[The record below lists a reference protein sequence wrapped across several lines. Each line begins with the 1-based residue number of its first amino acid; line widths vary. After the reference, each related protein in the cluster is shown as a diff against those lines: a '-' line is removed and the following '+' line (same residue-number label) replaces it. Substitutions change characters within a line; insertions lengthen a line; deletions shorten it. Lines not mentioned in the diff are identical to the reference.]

1 MTVWGFFIGWW
12 GIILHWC
19 HLTFRLYNEW
29 DSLLH
34 PPGNLLSMFRFFL
47 AFLCKEVERSRSTT
61 EQRTG
66 AGTDLLK
73 DHFIREDCC
82 CQDMSSNL
90 DLFELARWTHTHER
104 LQPFFHWCVSQRGWC
119 WNNVQAT
126 LCQKSIQMNRW
137 TSIQFKC
144 NHCLTDRDH
153 RLLSGMTETA
163 VVLVVKTVHTSAGSK
178 HAHIHSLWGSSRPFL
193 WFWHVL
199 LWCVTGC
206 QPAGWEDRDYPWLTL
221 CFRQV
226 VLR

>member
-1 MTVWGFFIGWW
+1 MGFFI
-12 GIILHWC
+12 IPSRQFIKHV
-19 HLTFRLYNEW
+19 
-29 DSLLH
+29 
-34 PPGNLLSMFRFFL
+34 PFFL

-61 EQRTG
+61 EQRAG

-73 DHFIREDCC
+73 DHFIREDCR
-82 CQDMSSNL
+82 QDMSLNL
-90 DLFELARWTHTHER
+90 DLFQLAWWTHTHKH
-104 LQPFFHWCVSQRGWC
+104 LQLFFTDVFLGKVDAEITFKPHCAKIYADELCLVLLAGWS
-119 WNNVQAT
+119 NP
-126 LCQKSIQMNRW
+126 
-137 TSIQFKC
+137 SIQFKR
-144 NHCLTDRDH
+144 NHYLTDRDH

-163 VVLVVKTVHTSAGSK
+163 VVLVVKTVQTSAGSK

-206 QPAGWEDRDYPWLTL
+206 QLAGWEDRDYPWLTL